1 MAFWFEK
8 NNFRRFRRMDMAV
21 KLFVTPADPIKDKE
35 LFALGIDYFPNTVQ
49 KKIARNQKQLL
60 SWVNHIQEQ
69 KEILEPVFLQ
79 VVDAAQLLGEV
90 VKSISKGHNPL
101 LDEQMTQ
108 QIMLNLKSVGRI
120 ASLEEPAP
128 KTFQYFYEIEKK
140 LTHFFRLLL
149 LSLHKSSSNQYHSF
163 DISQPDFKID
173 GMTQRFT
180 QPSFQKIPLV
190 QAIYFM
196 SELVSTYCDIFQEM
210 NSDYYLREHPEAWK
224 ERDVT
229 ISAGGFS
236 TMFPKRFLPGR
247 PLTSYIYFAEQ
258 ARTIKVKTQF
268 ARAESNSTEML
279 ELNAFYF
286 EFPDQQDQKFLEL
299 EIERLQIDKTANH
312 CINHQFLLSL
322 EGA

>member
-21 KLFVTPADPIKDKE
+21 KLFVTPSNPIKDKE

-90 VKSISKGHNPL
+90 VKAISKGHNPL
-101 LDEQMTQ
+101 LDEQMTR
-108 QIMLNLKSVGRI
+108 QIKLNLKSVGRI
-120 ASLEEPAP
+120 ASLEDPAP

-149 LSLHKSSSNQYHSF
+149 ISMHKSSADKYHYF
-163 DISQPDFKID
+163 DIHQPDFKID

-190 QAIYFM
+190 QSIYFM
-196 SELVSTYCDIFQEM
+196 GELVNTYCDIFQEM
-210 NSDYYLREHPEAWK
+210 NMDYYLREHPEAWK
-224 ERDVT
+224 ERRVT

-236 TMFPKRFLPGR
+236 AMYPKRFLPGK
-247 PLTSYIYFAEQ
+247 PLTSYIYFTEQ
-258 ARTIKVKTQF
+258 TRTIKVKTQF
-268 ARAESNSTEML
+268 ARAESNSSEML

-286 EFPDQQDQKFLEL
+286 EFPDQQDQNFLEL
-299 EIERLQIDKTANH
+299 EIERLQIGKAASH
-312 CINHQFLLSL
+312 CMNHQFLLSL
-322 EGA
+322 EGG